1 MLKCRSYIVVAT
13 FCYVLYDFDVS
24 IEGWFEKPLNDASW
38 QRIQITKSGIAQGVQ
53 PVSNYFWI
61 FS

>member
-1 MLKCRSYIVVAT
+1 MLLQL

-24 IEGWFEKPLNDASW
+24 VEGWFEKPLNDASW
-38 QRIQITKSGIAQGVQ
+38 KRIQITKSGITQGVQ
-53 PVSNYFWI
+53 SVSKYVLI